1 MKKTNAILTLLLLI
15 GTLNG
20 FAQKNDLWLGKWEFF
35 VKETPQGDVKLIG
48 NLVRKDGKLTGE
60 LTPVTNQ
67 VTEKVPISNI
77 EESAEKIVIYF
88 TAAGYDLNLAL
99 NKVDNDNLKGTLM
112 DSFQA
117 TGKRLKDNDFYAGK
131 WEMLIIGTPNGDA
144 VLTTALARKDG
155 KLTGTITPKTGDQ
168 KEEIKISNVE
178 EADGKVT
185 LYFTIQQ
192 YDVNVLLEKVDD
204 DNLKGSLMNMF
215 DVKVKRIKE

>member
-1 MKKTNAILTLLLLI
+1 MKKMNAILTLLLLVS
-15 GTLNG
+15 TLNG
-20 FAQKNDLWLGKWEFF
+20 FAQNNDLWLGKWEFF
-35 VKETPQGDVKLIG
+35 VKETPQGDVKMIG

-60 LTPVTNQ
+60 LTSVTNQ
-67 VTEKVPISNI
+67 VAEKIPISNI
-77 EESAEKIVIYF
+77 EESADKVVIYF

-99 NKVDNDNLKGTLM
+99 GKMDNDNLKGTLM
-112 DSFQA
+112 GSFQA
-117 TGKRLKDNDFYAGK
+117 TGKRLKDSDFYAGK

-144 VLTTALARKDG
+144 ALTTVLARKDG
-155 KLTGTITPKTGDQ
+155 KLAGTITPKMGDQ
-168 KEEIKISNVE
+168 KEEVKISNIE

-215 DVKVKRIKE
+215 DVKAKRIKE